1 MSGVN
6 LNPRSL
12 VFGFMAGALA
22 VLVFHQGMIL
32 ILHLLK
38 YVPNFPWSFRPVG
51 PMGIPAL
58 INSMFWGGLWGVAF
72 AALLA
77 FIPGKALWQ
86 RGLVFGFLGPA
97 LLGNWLL
104 VPLFRGGVYFG
115 GFVAQRMLI
124 TVLIGCAFGF
134 GLALF
139 YKMLQE
145 RA

>member
-1 MSGVN
+1 MSG
-6 LNPRSL
+6 LITNPRSL
-12 VFGFMAGALA
+12 VFGFIAGAIA
-22 VLVFHQGMIL
+22 VISFHQSMIL

-38 YVPNFPWSFRPVG
+38 FLPNFPWSFRPVG
-51 PMGIPAL
+51 PMGVPAL

-77 FIPGKALWQ
+77 FIPGRTLWQ
-86 RGLVFGFLGPA
+86 RGLVFGFLGPV

-104 VPLFRGGVYFG
+104 VPLFKGGAYFG

-124 TVLIGCAFGF
+124 SVLIGCAFGF

-139 YKMLQE
+139 YKMLQK
-145 RA
+145 RV